1 MGYRAPR
8 PRDLVVDAIGRAN
21 AARTALRE
29 LDGGLPDQPLAVTI
43 DRSRGAA
50 VQPSKLDVAAFA
62 VGTRCLIAELADP
75 ALAARLAAVLG
86 GADPPAWR
94 GATPF
99 VCVSIGDEA
108 VETARHGHRRAWTDR
123 GGPWLGVGRA
133 GELAIVSTC
142 HLIVDGYGHARIT
155 ARIAALAGAV
165 TGAGPPVGQTAPA
178 LGAVA
183 GGVPLA
189 FTWRELSRPTPRVIP
204 LAYDLGCI
212 LHRHAGRR
220 DARFSPTIQI
230 PVARGSKDD
239 PMRLRRRVVSATTS
253 VWFNAGVPE
262 PLAAFEARA
271 RGVFAREAADRGL
284 VSRLLAAA
292 RAVPVPLSWK
302 RRSISAKR
310 PRWLESFAEVIGGRA
325 LLSRIVMDVPTPAI
339 AAVSSPSRMA
349 SAGDPMGGC
358 VITIVDDGRHGAI
371 TMCGSGFAGTADAAA
386 AFLDELLA
394 SAGAGGA
401 IARSR

>member
-1 MGYRAPR
+1 
-8 PRDLVVDAIGRAN
+8 
-21 AARTALRE
+21 
-29 LDGGLPDQPLAVTI
+29 
-43 DRSRGAA
+43 
-50 VQPSKLDVAAFA
+50 
-62 VGTRCLIAELADP
+62 
-75 ALAARLAAVLG
+75 
-86 GADPPAWR
+86 
-94 GATPF
+94 
-99 VCVSIGDEA
+99 
-108 VETARHGHRRAWTDR
+108 
-123 GGPWLGVGRA
+123 
-133 GELAIVSTC
+133 
-142 HLIVDGYGHARIT
+142 
-155 ARIAALAGAV
+155 
-165 TGAGPPVGQTAPA
+165 
-178 LGAVA
+178 
-183 GGVPLA
+183 
-189 FTWRELSRPTPRVIP
+189 
-204 LAYDLGCI
+204 
-212 LHRHAGRR
+212 
-220 DARFSPTIQI
+220 
-230 PVARGSKDD
+230 
-239 PMRLRRRVVSATTS
+239 

-349 SAGDPMGGC
+349 SAADPMGGC

-386 AFLDELLA
+386 VFLDELIA
-394 SAGAGGA
+394 SAGAGEA